1 MYGISERTVAMNTTQ
16 NVLSS
21 IELLASLDGEE
32 LDRLLERC
40 LLHKYDAGQT
50 VLDSGDEGRHD
61 VYFVV
66 SGSVRIV
73 NHSLAGREIAF
84 ANVREGGYFGEL
96 AALTDRPRS
105 ASVVAVSECQLASLR
120 PQHFRQM
127 LSDHPE
133 VSISLIS
140 GLAEIVQRCD
150 ERIMDLSTLSA
161 VQRVHADILRRA
173 HPDPKDESSWVVS
186 PIPKHND
193 IASQVSTTRET
204 VVRAL
209 KILTVSGIAIRSG
222 RKLEIT
228 NYQRL
233 TELVEDGA
241 AQMIAAR

>member
-1 MYGISERTVAMNTTQ
+1 MSKTKAQ
-16 NVLSS
+16 NILNG
-21 IELLASLDGEE
+21 IELLSSLGGEE
-32 LDRLLERC
+32 LDQLLERC
-40 LLHKYDAGQT
+40 LVHKYSPGQI
-50 VLDSGDEGRHD
+50 VLDSGDEGQHD
-61 VYFVV
+61 VFFVV
-66 SGSVRIV
+66 AGSVRIV

-96 AALTDRPRS
+96 AALTDKPRT

-120 PQHFRQM
+120 PEYFQQM
-127 LSDHPE
+127 LSNHAE
-133 VSISLIS
+133 VAIRLIT

-173 HPDPKDESSWVVS
+173 HPDPKNEASWVVS

-209 KILTVSGIAIRSG
+209 KILTVSGIALRSG
-222 RKLEIT
+222 RKLEIL

-241 AQMIAAR
+241 AQMLAAR

>member
-1 MYGISERTVAMNTTQ
+1 MSTIVQNT
-16 NVLSS
+16 LSG
-21 IELLASLDGEE
+21 IELLSSLSAEDSE
-32 LDRLLERC
+32 RLLERC
-40 LLHKYDAGQT
+40 RVHKYRANQII
-50 VLDSGDEGRHD
+50 LDSGDEGRHD

-66 SGSVRIV
+66 EGNVRIV

-96 AALTDRPRS
+96 AALTDRPRT
-105 ASVVAVSECQLASLR
+105 ASVVALTECRLASLR
-120 PQHFRQM
+120 PELFQDLLM
-127 LSDHPE
+127 EHPE
-133 VSISLIS
+133 VSIKLIT

-173 HPDPKDESSWVVS
+173 EPDPKTDSHWIVS
-186 PIPKHND
+186 PIPKHNE
-193 IASQVSTTRET
+193 IASRVSTTRET

-209 KILTVSGIAIRSG
+209 KILSVSGIATRTG
-222 RKLEIT
+222 RKLEII

-241 AQMIAAR
+241 GQMLAAR